1 MPRSRTIDEVNLPA
15 RLASRFS
22 SRRRSARL
30 RIMERVIR
38 VFPSHDA
45 ADRADHDELSAM
57 SPQERLD
64 RALAL
69 RPDSSEAWRYRG
81 STLITLNRDE
91 EALAAFE
98 SALARNPMEASAQAG
113 IGRVHFILRGDFAR
127 AALAYER
134 ALDLNPRA
142 GWSALQLAHCA
153 TLLRDFP
160 RGRVGG
166 PPRDRAA
173 AGVSLRSGGDGAGGR
188 PHAPR
193 PRARPA
199 GAAP

>member
-69 RPDSSEAWRYRG
+69 QTRYR
-81 STLITLNRDE
+81 
-91 EALAAFE
+91 EAHGDPGQGLVRV
-98 SALARNPMEASAQAG
+98 ARVVE
-113 IGRVHFILRGDFAR
+113 RRRG
-127 AALAYER
+127 
-134 ALDLNPRA
+134 
-142 GWSALQLAHCA
+142 
-153 TLLRDFP
+153 
-160 RGRVGG
+160 
-166 PPRDRAA
+166 
-173 AGVSLRSGGDGAGGR
+173 
-188 PHAPR
+188 
-193 PRARPA
+193 
-199 GAAP
+199 